1 MSDLSELYQQI
12 IIDHSREPHNFK
24 ALKEA
29 NYIREGFNPLCGDKV
44 KLFVHL
50 ENNHILDLGFQGSGC
65 AISTAAASL
74 MSDAVKGRTPAEVL
88 EMFQEYQEL
97 VTTGKCKN
105 QEKLGKL
112 ITLAG
117 VAEYPMRVKCATLAW
132 HTLKQL
138 LAEVDENQR

>member
-12 IIDHSREPHNFK
+12 IIDHSREPHNFV
-24 ALKEA
+24 ALASA
-29 NYIREGFNPLCGDKV
+29 NYTREGFNPLCGDRV

-50 ENNHILDLGFQGSGC
+50 EKGRILELGFQGSGC

-74 MSDAVKGRTPAEVL
+74 MSDTVKGHTIPEII
-88 EMFQEYQEL
+88 EMFSGYQEL

-105 QEKLGKL
+105 PEKLGKL
-112 ITLAG
+112 VTLAG
-117 VAEYPMRVKCATLAW
+117 VSEYPMRVKCATLAW

-138 LAEVDENQR
+138 LEEVTQKDQ